1 MKRTLKIGLVVLV
14 VGLITLVAGWYG
26 HGFQDVTFNQ
36 HRRPELVNTKTVKH
50 NMAAFDDLQVDV
62 KDCQVRL
69 KQGDKY
75 SVSMRTTSKS
85 VPTVKMV
92 GKMLVIKQAH
102 PTNSVTGWSFGDNE
116 GGLFGFGSITKDGL
130 PNRTIVITV
139 PKDKHLQQVKMHTE
153 TGALRLTDVNVS
165 DLTVSAGDNI
175 SLEKMGQ
182 VSHLQATANDGR
194 VEMSD
199 LTAMNP
205 SVTAESVSLSNVTLN
220 QGTFK
225 VTDDTFTMQNDG
237 FSGIVNVMNNG
248 GDNKVWGA
256 DKNKGYQLHGEDEST
271 LFDQH
276 SDSDG
281 TLQINP
287 DAPDQLRLTTTAGGN
302 SVQAN

>member
-1 MKRTLKIGLVVLV
+1 MKRTLKIGLVVLI

-36 HRRPELVNTKTVKH
+36 QRRPELVDTKTVKH
-50 NMAAFDDLQVDV
+50 NIAEFDKLQVDV

-69 KQGDKY
+69 KTGDKY

-85 VPTVKMV
+85 VPTVKQV
-92 GKMLVIKQAH
+92 GKKLVIKQAH
-102 PTNSVTGWSFGDNE
+102 PTNSVTGWSFGDDE

-139 PKDKHLQQVKMHTE
+139 PKDKKLQQVKMHTE

-165 DLTVSAGDNI
+165 DLAVSAGDNI
-175 SLEKMGQ
+175 NLEKMGQ
-182 VSHLQATANDGR
+182 IDHLTVSANDGR
-194 VEMSD
+194 LEMSD

-205 SVTAESVSLSNVTLN
+205 SVSAGSVSLTNVILN

-225 VTDDTFTMQNDG
+225 VTDDTFTMQNGG
-237 FSGIVNVMNNG
+237 FSGIVNVTNDG

-256 DKNKGYQLHGEDEST
+256 DQNKGYQLHGEDDST

-276 SDSDG
+276 SGDNG
-281 TLQINP
+281 ALQRNQ

-302 SVQAN
+302 TVQTN